1 MTDANHSHTHDP
13 EKCRH
18 YLGSLSEYVDGEL
31 CDELCRELEAHMAEC
46 ENCRVVV
53 NTLSKTVALYH
64 QLPAPDMPNTVRERL
79 YKVLNLDDLHHAS
92 KDRP

>member
-13 EKCRH
+13 EKCRR
-18 YLGSLSEYVDGEL
+18 YLGNLSEYVDGEL
-31 CDELCRELEAHMAEC
+31 CDELCQELEAHMAEC

-64 QLPAPDMPNTVRERL
+64 QLPAPEMPNTVRERL
-79 YKVLNLDDLHHAS
+79 YKVLNLDDLRRAS